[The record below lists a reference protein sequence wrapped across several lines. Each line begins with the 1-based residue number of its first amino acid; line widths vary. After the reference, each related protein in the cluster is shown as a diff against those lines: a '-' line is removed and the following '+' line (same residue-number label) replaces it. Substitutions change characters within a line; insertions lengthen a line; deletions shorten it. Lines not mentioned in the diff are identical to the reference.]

1 MTLATWRSDRRDW
14 LQIWGSLIAS
24 VLIVAVVLFLAW
36 YALAGPASERTAS
49 GGNVPSL
56 ENQYGELARQA
67 KISITEASQAA
78 TTAVPGTITR
88 YDLAKQ
94 GGAIVYEITVQP
106 TAGGAPVQ
114 VLVDATTG
122 KVLRTQP
129 VPTNP
134 PEK

>member
-1 MTLATWRSDRRDW
+1 MQARQSQRRDW
-14 LQIWGSLIAS
+14 LRIWGSLIAG
-24 VLIVAVVLFLAW
+24 VLIVAVTLALAW
-36 YALAGPASERTAS
+36 YFMTGP
-49 GGNVPSL
+49 GGENAVPSDNVPSL
-56 ENQYGELARQA
+56 ENQFGELSGQA

-78 TTAVPGTITR
+78 TSAVPGTIQR

-94 GGAIVYEITVQP
+94 GSAIVYEITVQP

>member
-1 MTLATWRSDRRDW
+1 MTMQARQSQRRDW
-14 LQIWGSLIAS
+14 LRIWGSLIAG
-24 VLIVAVVLFLAW
+24 VLIVAVVLFLSW
-36 YALAGPASERTAS
+36 YALAGPASEGTAS
-49 GGNVPSL
+49 SGNAPSL
-56 ENQYGELARQA
+56 ENQFGELSGQA

-78 TTAVPGTITR
+78 TSAVPGTIQR